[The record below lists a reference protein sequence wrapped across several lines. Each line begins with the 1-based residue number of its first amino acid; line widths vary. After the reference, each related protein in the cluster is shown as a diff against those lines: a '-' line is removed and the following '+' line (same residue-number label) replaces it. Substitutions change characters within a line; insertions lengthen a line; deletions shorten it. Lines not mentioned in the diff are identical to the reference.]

1 MGHNK
6 QKNEKLLDEELD
18 LLTNEVMSL
27 KLNNRTEMDAL
38 KLELETLKR
47 FLVVAYPDF
56 NERFQALKE
65 QVILEVSPE

>member
-1 MGHNK
+1 MGYNK

-47 FLVVAYPDF
+47 FLVIAYPDF
-56 NERFQALKE
+56 HERFQTLKE